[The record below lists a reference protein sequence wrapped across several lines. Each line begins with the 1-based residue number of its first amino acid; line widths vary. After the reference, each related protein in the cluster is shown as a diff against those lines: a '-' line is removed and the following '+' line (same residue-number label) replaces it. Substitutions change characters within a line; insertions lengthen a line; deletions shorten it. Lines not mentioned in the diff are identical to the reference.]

1 MIDSTLVR
9 PNLFLLQAIYEILN
23 QKMPICYCKAKLF
36 KEIINSSYLPINAL
50 DTTSGSDREINLAVV
65 GLALIA
71 RNFAI

>member
-1 MIDSTLVR
+1 
-9 PNLFLLQAIYEILN
+9 
-23 QKMPICYCKAKLF
+23 MPICYCKAKLF